1 MRKVRILRDAL
12 QYHMGL
18 HSAKPTL
25 SCKAGSFS
33 RTLRR
38 RYCMSTPKGK
48 QSAHLFLYAAPAAC
62 ELRRAIF
69 VVAQLRVSVPS
80 AWQDEF
86 VQERT
91 KFYVVRAQ

>member
-1 MRKVRILRDAL
+1 
-12 QYHMGL
+12 MGL